1 MHSQKAMLQ
10 EAEPEE
16 GSEGRF
22 GRVEGG
28 RAFFWVGNSPSKN
41 VEVAPSMAWAEDAW
55 QEEGLLGEE
64 AQHLQRLESGDWGM
78 RQGCG
83 GQPVTPSRQP
93 CAVPTQGGAGV
104 IIPDSPSG
112 CVVSN
117 TGGRSHLLLPC
128 GNQSLLNKV
137 STNALLAPGVIDAGR
152 PQWQGADA
160 CHMNVPAPGLRGS
173 AASAPASV
181 PGEMG
186 CSHFGA
192 RGSEHR
198 DSDLGDGSVPENGLW
213 SELRDSCLAT
223 RPDQRSGFCILW
235 GLELI
240 PKSCASQSQSI
251 LLGARRA

>member
-1 MHSQKAMLQ
+1 M
-10 EAEPEE
+10 
-16 GSEGRF
+16 
-22 GRVEGG
+22 
-28 RAFFWVGNSPSKN
+28 
-41 VEVAPSMAWAEDAW
+41 
-55 QEEGLLGEE
+55 
-64 AQHLQRLESGDWGM
+64 WGAA
-78 RQGCG
+78 CN
-83 GQPVTPSRQP
+83 PPSRQL

-223 RPDQRSGFCILW
+223 RPDQRSGFCILR
-235 GLELI
+235 GLGLI
-240 PKSCASQSQSI
+240 PQVMHIPEPVHSPGCQKGMSMAWTICQA
-251 LLGARRA
+251 LGHSRRTWNSVPC